1 MQDSTL
7 DLSTAGSDVR
17 GLVALL
23 LESLND
29 RTVALNHQRKA
40 NKVLGKRVTELESR
54 LKHSVR
60 PSQPTNNHDFHQE
73 LGKLNAASKTSNG
86 DGDGLGQAM
95 DEGVNG
101 SSDNVL
107 TEVGQDTVE
116 APKRVVCRAQSTASA
131 TDALQEED
139 LPPDLQRMLSAAMK
153 ELTSSQPEPAD
164 VTEKTHLSC

>member
-1 MQDSTL
+1 MVL
-7 DLSTAGSDVR
+7 FYI
-17 GLVALL
+17 
-23 LESLND
+23 SL
-29 RTVALNHQRKA
+29 A
-40 NKVLGKRVTELESR
+40 
-54 LKHSVR
+54 
-60 PSQPTNNHDFHQE
+60 DFHQE